1 MPLDPQS
8 VPRLWRV
15 ARLDFDRVRRR
26 HVLLYPEGAVF
37 INESS
42 RAILELCDGQRTVAE
57 ITRVLGERFGVDVT
71 ADVDGFLALMAG
83 RDLVTIRNPAPAGS
97 A

>member
-71 ADVDGFLALMAG
+71 ADVDGFLALMAS
-83 RDLVTIRNPAPAGS
+83 RDLVTVRNPAPAGS

>member
-1 MPLDPQS
+1 MPLEPQS

-15 ARLDFDRVRRR
+15 ARLDFDRVRQR

-37 INESS
+37 INESG

-57 ITRVLGERFGVDVT
+57 IARVLGEQFGVDVLG
-71 ADVDGFLALMAG
+71 DVNEYLTLMAQ
-83 RDLVTIRNPAPAGS
+83 RDLVTIQPAAPVEA